1 MSAYDDLIPGTSQSR
16 RRTAYDD
23 LLPGGAPAATVQP
36 AEDAREAGAD
46 TVTLPRVADLKLTAQ
61 EQRIVDYH
69 RDSIKAGRV
78 GHDEQGRPITVYAI
92 GPKITEGKHKG
103 KFASVPGWVGGR
115 RLTEDEAREHWK
127 DEIEAG
133 NWPIYG
139 SGEALNT
146 RSRAIHQIMDAEAP
160 APRVAAV
167 ARESLPSMWG
177 EMQPEEPLPE
187 PVLTDAA
194 DNLYEPPGAGWGE
207 VVRSII
213 PGAGAQI
220 RNAVANLRRLS
231 NEERIAGREMVLEPS
246 SDPSSVQEVAYGP
259 RLAKARERQR
269 TRLAQ
274 EIAARPEIDADAAA
288 AMQDM
293 AAVTPKDMS
302 TAQQA
307 VFSAGSSSP
316 TTLAGLAAG
325 ILTRNPGLAMLIAG
339 GGGSAVQGGATY
351 GEAREKGAP
360 HKQAATAAGIDA
372 IAEGVGEALPL
383 KFALAPGAAFGKR
396 LISTITAEAGQEAAT
411 QIMQDLNAYL
421 TYNPEITLGEAIQN
435 LKVAALSGAIGGTA
449 YAGIGGAAN
458 IGRRDAAPMHSE
470 DGGAPLAPED
480 VSTPPEPAVP
490 APAAQPANPYADLIP
505 AEAAA
510 PVVSAEEQNRP
521 RVIDDS
527 AATEARQAAEEAR
540 HTAFV
545 DALNA
550 RQTAKIEAAK
560 AAKTLTVTHPEIRS
574 ALEDM
579 AKHEAGWAEVGG
591 RMIRQKTGESAG
603 QETISRTQ
611 WIPKSDWWKGR
622 PGGLNEA
629 QTQEAVRKAVA
640 GEPLK
645 KREQQAIDYMTEVA
659 RERVTE
665 RMAIGDKEWSSIGED
680 LKTEKLDH
688 THQNAVDADL
698 VALATQADEAAV
710 ERAAVKYE
718 NDDAAFMAE
727 MRRIAYGEEI
737 QGAEAARGGQEDRG
751 AAPATRPELQLEQQT
766 EAGLAEQERARA
778 AAEAQRAAEEQAAE
792 ARRKADL
799 ELDDFTLTG
808 SERAADVNPGQGGL
822 SLGMPAHVVPAGTVP
837 IAGAA
842 SGATPPARAKATVTK
857 QLARP
862 DAIRAAMR
870 ELFGAPISEKG
881 LSKKY
886 LGIYRIKPQTVRLQN
901 RNDLRTASHEVG
913 HHISNLNRPFRKIM
927 RRHQQELVSIAPRA
941 YIAQAISKHGSLQAA
956 LANADVRRLLIEEG
970 FAEFIAEYLTAPA
983 TLQGKV
989 PSFYADF
996 ETWLQQNPRYAAALQ
1011 QVQDMVGAH
1020 EALSSEDK
1028 ILAKVGAFRQ
1038 PLGQR
1043 VASVASMDTWDTF
1056 AQATLDKWHPLKT
1069 MVADLAPGM
1078 EASKNP
1084 YMAARLLAG
1093 DAAIIEDWITDFTT
1107 PFDYTKRLDSK
1118 NYGKPLK
1125 AILEPVLKGGE
1136 VEINKFKAYLIARRA
1151 AELKKAGK
1159 ENLFTTEEI
1168 AAGLALDTPL
1178 FRQVAKEVYAYNDRL
1193 LDYAVEGGLLS
1204 AEVAAKFRQYA
1215 NYIPFF
1221 REPEGDAKGGG
1232 RGDPFKRL
1240 MGGTA
1245 NLRDPF
1251 ANLIQNTAN
1260 IVHAT
1265 NRNAM
1270 VHKAVELAKAVPG
1283 GGRWIETVRLPQ
1295 EAHSIATQRIIDEL
1309 SKQGVQIDTSMAE
1322 NMAAMQTF
1330 FMPSG
1335 RGDDRTRTIVYKQ
1348 GGELKAAQVNDPL
1361 LWKALGNIPPL
1372 QMGLIGKMLAFPAQT
1387 LRAGVVLDPTFM
1399 VRNGVRD
1406 TLSATVQSKG
1416 KFIPV
1421 LSTAQGIKMMA
1432 QQKDAYRLWR
1442 AFGGA
1447 FADQFRDSEEATRII
1462 ERMARRGGFSANS
1475 IVSPMRW
1482 LDALKRVGAF
1492 TESGSR
1498 VGEFEATYKPGDIDS
1513 ALQAALNARE
1523 VSTDFGMRGG
1533 SEAIQVLTRITPF
1546 MNPAMQG
1553 LYKTARV
1560 LSAGDGK
1567 AAAAKAAIV
1576 GTNMALLSMAL
1587 ALINSDEDWYREIE
1601 EWEKTTYWHF
1611 KVGDQVYR
1619 IPKPF
1624 EYGTLFASMPEAIAL
1639 YQQGKEGWEDFKK
1652 RMLQALGFVFGFR
1665 VIPQVVSIVGEP
1677 WANKSLFTGRQL
1689 VPDRQRNLEPGLQAH
1704 PYSSKV
1710 AQAAGEKANVS
1721 PAVIDNVVR
1730 NVFGTMGVHA
1740 STVADLMLEQ
1750 TGVFPPARER
1760 GWQTWPALKAFVRD
1774 PENPNSKQMR
1784 DFYEALEEYRKV
1796 VATVKEYRNRG
1807 EDVKA
1812 ERYAEGKADEITM
1825 AKNAERAARRLAKL
1839 RKSIRTIEWSREMS
1853 QSEKRAEVNA
1863 INDELQAIVE
1873 EQTRLYQAAKK
1884 SYSRPANAGGQ

>member
-1 MSAYDDLIPGTSQSR
+1 MSAYDDLIPGTSPSR

-36 AEDAREAGAD
+36 AEDDREAGAD
-46 TVTLPRVADLKLTAQ
+46 TVTLPRVA
-61 EQRIVDYH
+61 
-69 RDSIKAGRV
+69 
-78 GHDEQGRPITVYAI
+78 
-92 GPKITEGKHKG
+92 
-103 KFASVPGWVGGR
+103 
-115 RLTEDEAREHWK
+115 
-127 DEIEAG
+127 
-133 NWPIYG
+133 
-139 SGEALNT
+139 
-146 RSRAIHQIMDAEAP
+146 
-160 APRVAAV
+160 AV
-167 ARESLPSMWG
+167 AREALPSMWG
-177 EMQPEEPLPE
+177 EMQPEEPFVE
-187 PVLTDAA
+187 PVRTDAA

-231 NEERIAGREMVLEPS
+231 NEERIRGREMVLEPP
-246 SDPSSVQEVAYGP
+246 SDPNSVHEVAYGP
-259 RLAKARERQR
+259 RLQKARERQR

-307 VFSAGSSSP
+307 VFSAGASAP

-325 ILTRNPGLAMLIAG
+325 IITRNPGLAMLIAG

-351 GEAREKGAP
+351 GEARAKGAP

-383 KFALAPGAAFGKR
+383 KFALAPGAAFAKR

-458 IGRRDAAPMHSE
+458 IGRRDAAPMHSA
-470 DGGAPLAPED
+470 DAGATPATED
-480 VSTPPEPAVP
+480 VSTPTAPPAPAVP
-490 APAAQPANPYADLIP
+490 VPDASIEVAKADTPNPYADLIP
-505 AEAAA
+505 GEAVA
-510 PVVSAEEQNRP
+510 PVVP
-521 RVIDDS
+521 
-527 AATEARQAAEEAR
+527 AAPAAEAVQPEPWEQPQAS
-540 HTAFV
+540 TTEP
-545 DALNA
+545 L
-550 RQTAKIEAAK
+550 TIEA
-560 AAKTLTVTHPEIRS
+560 PEVRT

-591 RMIRQKTGESAG
+591 RMIRQKTGERAG
-603 QETISRTQ
+603 EETISRTQ

-629 QTQEAVRKAVA
+629 QTQEAVRKAIA
-640 GEPLK
+640 GEKLG
-645 KREQQAIDYMTEVA
+645 KREQRAVDYMVEVANQRIAERQAIGNE
-659 RERVTE
+659 
-665 RMAIGDKEWSSIGED
+665 EWSTIGKD
-680 LKTEKLDH
+680 LQTEELET
-688 THQNAVDADL
+688 THQNTIDADM
-698 VALATQADEAAV
+698 VARAVAIDEAAV
-710 ERAAVKYE
+710 ESAAVQYD
-718 NDDAAFMAE
+718 NDDAAFMEAVQ
-727 MRRIAYGEEI
+727 RIINGQEV
-737 QGAEAARGGQEDRG
+737 QNAEAAGGRQADRG
-751 AAPATRPELQLEQQT
+751 AAQAPGFQLEQHT
-766 EAGLAEQERARA
+766 EAEVAARERAQQE
-778 AAEAQRAAEEQAAE
+778 AEARRIAEEQAAE
-792 ARRKADL
+792 AKRRADA
-799 ELDDFTLTG
+799 ERGDFTLTG

-822 SLGMPAHVVPAGTVP
+822 SFGMPAHVVPAGTVP
-837 IAGAA
+837 ITGAP

-870 ELFGAPISEKG
+870 ELFGAPINEKG

-901 RNDLRTASHEVG
+901 RNDLRTAAHEVG

-927 RRHQQELVSIAPRA
+927 RQHQQELVSIAPRA

-956 LANADVRRLLIEEG
+956 LQNADVRRLLIEEG

-983 TLQGKV
+983 TLQAKV
-989 PSFYADF
+989 PGFYADF

-1020 EALSSEDK
+1020 DALSPEDK

-1043 VASVASMDTWDTF
+1043 VASVASVDTWDTF

-1125 AILEPVLKGGE
+1125 AILDPVLKGGE

-1168 AAGLALDTPL
+1168 SAGLALDTPL

-1221 REPEGDAKGGG
+1221 RESEGEGKAGG

-1270 VHKAVELAKAVPG
+1270 VQKAVELAKAVPG

-1335 RGDDRTRTIVYKQ
+1335 KGDDRTRTIVYKD

-1442 AFGGA
+1442 SFGGA
-1447 FADQFRDSEEATRII
+1447 FADQFRDSEEGTRII
-1462 ERMARRGGFSANS
+1462 ERMARRGNFSASS

-1498 VGEFEATYKPGDIDS
+1498 VAEFGATYKPGDIDS

-1740 STVADLMLEQ
+1740 TTVADLMLEQ
-1750 TGVFPPARER
+1750 TGAFPPARER

-1774 PENPNSKQMR
+1774 PDNPNSKQMR

-1812 ERYAEGKADEITM
+1812 ERYAEGKADEIGM
-1825 AKNAERAARRLAKL
+1825 AKNAEAAARRLAKL
-1839 RKSIRTIEWSREMS
+1839 RKSIRSIEWSRDMS
-1853 QSEKRAEVNA
+1853 PSDKRAEVNA

>member
-46 TVTLPRVADLKLTAQ
+46 TVTLP
-61 EQRIVDYH
+61 
-69 RDSIKAGRV
+69 
-78 GHDEQGRPITVYAI
+78 
-92 GPKITEGKHKG
+92 
-103 KFASVPGWVGGR
+103 W
-115 RLTEDEAREHWK
+115 
-127 DEIEAG
+127 
-133 NWPIYG
+133 
-139 SGEALNT
+139 
-146 RSRAIHQIMDAEAP
+146 
-160 APRVAAV
+160 VAAV

-187 PVLTDAA
+187 PVRTDAA

-231 NEERIAGREMVLEPS
+231 NEERIAGREMVLEPP

-490 APAAQPANPYADLIP
+490 APAASAEVAKTDTPNPYADLIP
-505 AEAAA
+505 GSEVVTTVQPERADPAEQQFRAWLKQAHGYEDPA
-510 PVVSAEEQNRP
+510 DIPVEERQAIEDAYMVWRAEQNRP

-591 RMIRQKTGESAG
+591 RMIRQKTGERAG
-603 QETISRTQ
+603 EETISRTQ

-737 QGAEAARGGQEDRG
+737 QGAEAARGGQADRG
-751 AAPATRPELQLEQQT
+751 AAPAIRPELQLEQQT

-808 SERAADVNPGQGGL
+808 SERTADVPGQGGL
-822 SLGMPAHVVPAGTVP
+822 SLGMPAHVVPAGTMP

-956 LANADVRRLLIEEG
+956 LQNADVRRLLIEEG

-996 ETWLQQNPRYAAALQ
+996 ETWLEQNPRYAAALQ

-1204 AEVAAKFRQYA
+1204 QEVAEKFRQYA

-1221 REPEGDAKGGG
+1221 RESEGEGKAGG

-1322 NMAAMQTF
+1322 GMAAMQTF

-1335 RGDDRTRTIVYKQ
+1335 KGDDRTRTIVYKQ

-1587 ALINSDEDWYREIE
+1587 ALMNSDEDWYREIE

-1710 AQAAGEKANVS
+1710 AQAAGEKASVS

-1760 GWQTWPALKAFVRD
+1760 GWQNWPALKAFVRD
-1774 PENPNSKQMR
+1774 PDNPNSKQMR

-1812 ERYAEGKADEITM
+1812 ERYAEGKADQITM

-1853 QSEKRAEVNA
+1853 PSDKRAEVNA
-1863 INDELQAIVE
+1863 LNDELQAIVE